1 MSDWKIYHIK
11 LISIYCIKHNWGE
24 LERFGIYPLKKIQM
38 KLQTLCIHN
47 YLALNHDNKTKCHL
61 NKRRTNKSTFC
72 SKKHQNPHIVM
83 VMQLQKKHVK
93 NWHSHKWQFERTK
106 FKLLKLHSYLRSCA
120 HFLDIVMAFTHN
132 KSHIGTLFHNTIHI
146 EIIFYVHIFFQLLK

>member
-1 MSDWKIYHIK
+1 
-11 LISIYCIKHNWGE
+11 
-24 LERFGIYPLKKIQM
+24 M
-38 KLQTLCIHN
+38 KLQTPCIHN

-61 NKRRTNKSTFC
+61 NKRRINKSTFC
-72 SKKHQNPHIVM
+72 SKKHQNPHIIM

-106 FKLLKLHSYLRSCA
+106 FKLLKLHSYLKSCA

-132 KSHIGTLFHNTIHI
+132 KNHIGTLFYNTIHI
-146 EIIFYVHIFFQLLK
+146 EIIVCVHISFQSNILIHLVCPSICDTTFCCKSIFYVSAAKPAIGKSIVV